1 MNGQMPGEA
10 AFPALGACVL
20 CSPERL
26 QDAPMPDETLNGLLR
41 QVLPKVGLAP
51 KSYRERR
58 RFVHHAPVWPQ
69 NISRIG
75 TDERLLPASEDRS
88 KLRVVRCA
96 LPDAPAADGRLAISL
111 RSG

>member
-41 QVLPKVGLAP
+41 QVLPNVGLAP
-51 KSYRERR
+51 KS
-58 RFVHHAPVWPQ
+58 
-69 NISRIG
+69 
-75 TDERLLPASEDRS
+75 
-88 KLRVVRCA
+88 
-96 LPDAPAADGRLAISL
+96 
-111 RSG
+111 